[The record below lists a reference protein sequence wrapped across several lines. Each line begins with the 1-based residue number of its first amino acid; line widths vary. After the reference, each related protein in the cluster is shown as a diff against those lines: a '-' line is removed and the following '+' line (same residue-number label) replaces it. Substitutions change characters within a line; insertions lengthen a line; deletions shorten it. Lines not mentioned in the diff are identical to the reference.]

1 MMLLIISTSGENCED
16 IKCSHIFDEVCGMA
30 ELRDEINQVD
40 DELCGIKKT
49 YDPFHETRRIADHT
63 ISGANQPCNHSCPF
77 SCTDVFRPIC
87 AMIWH
92 VGSDSKSL
100 VKPMINHCHV
110 DMFSC
115 ASGLNCTGSAVA
127 GILTACRATGS
138 GFDSRTE
145 QLDVTLAPLHTCYKN
160 PRILVFMQEIAT
172 VKSLNLIGRDPV
184 SGKGLVASARRSNS
198 MPVSKHK
205 NVKTSLKKHL
215 QEVVRRIFDKYRN
228 DYDDY

>member
-1 MMLLIISTSGENCED
+1 MKIYLFI
-16 IKCSHIFDEVCGMA
+16 
-30 ELRDEINQVD
+30 
-40 DELCGIKKT
+40 
-49 YDPFHETRRIADHT
+49 P
-63 ISGANQPCNHSCPF
+63 
-77 SCTDVFRPIC
+77 
-87 AMIWH
+87 
-92 VGSDSKSL
+92 
-100 VKPMINHCHV
+100 
-110 DMFSC
+110 
-115 ASGLNCTGSAVA
+115 
-127 GILTACRATGS
+127 
-138 GFDSRTE
+138 
-145 QLDVTLAPLHTCYKN
+145 DVTLAPLHTCYKN